1 MSPGVLIPCAAHVPP
16 RCRVR
21 RKSVCE
27 IHAGHRAAINALYPK
42 IESKTAPRADQN
54 VVRRY
59 PKPFKIQPGGTQA
72 HPDATKRCPRAAKR
86 CSKDTQERP
95 RNAQEQPRGGQE
107 RPPKRQ
113 KRTQEVPRVL
123 QNRFWH
129 VPSTSWMRFSQEPL
143 FERLWDLISID
154 FRALR
159 SSANLDFY
167 CSCQCFVKVEAF
179 TQTNRKSRKKPRK

>member
-1 MSPGVLIPCAAHVPP
+1 MTPGVLIPCAAHVPP

-95 RNAQEQPRGGQE
+95 RAAKTRPRATPKTAKAHPGGSQS
-107 RPPKRQ
+107 PPKSMLARS
-113 KRTQEVPRVL
+113 KTHL
-123 QNRFWH
+123 GH
-129 VPSTSWMRFSQEPL
+129 V
-143 FERLWDLISID
+143 
-154 FRALR
+154 FRR
-159 SSANLDFY
+159 NL
-167 CSCQCFVKVEAF
+167 CSKGFGI
-179 TQTNRKSRKKPRK
+179 

>member
-1 MSPGVLIPCAAHVPP
+1 MTPGVLIPCSAHVPS

-27 IHAGHRAAINALYPK
+27 IHAGHRAAINGLYPK
-42 IESKTAPRADQN
+42 IEFKTVPRADQN

-59 PKPFKIQPGGTQA
+59 PKPFKIQPGSHKHTQM
-72 HPDATKRCPRAAKR
+72 RPRGAQKQPR
-86 CSKDTQERP
+86 GIQKTP
-95 RNAQEQPRGGQE
+95 RNAQETPKSSQGVAKSDPQNGKNAPR
-107 RPPKRQ
+107 
-113 KRTQEVPRVL
+113 
-123 QNRFWH
+123 RF
-129 VPSTSWMRFSQEPL
+129 PESSKIDFGTFPDASWVRFSQAPL
-143 FERLWDLISID
+143 LERLWDLISID

-179 TQTNRKSRKKPRK
+179 TQTNRKSTIFCRK

>member
-1 MSPGVLIPCAAHVPP
+1 MSPYALIPCAAHVPP

-42 IESKTAPRADQN
+42 IESKTGPRTDQN

-95 RNAQEQPRGGQE
+95 RDAHEHPRGGQE
-107 RPPKRQ
+107 RPKKRQ

-129 VPSTSWMRFSQEPL
+129 VPRHILGAFFAGTFVRKALGSDFDRFS
-143 FERLWDLISID
+143 RI
-154 FRALR
+154 
-159 SSANLDFY
+159 
-167 CSCQCFVKVEAF
+167 AF
-179 TQTNRKSRKKPRK
+179 KRKP

>member
-1 MSPGVLIPCAAHVPP
+1 MTPYALIPCAAHVPP

-86 CSKDTQERP
+86 CSKAP
-95 RNAQEQPRGGQE
+95 RNAQET
-107 RPPKRQ
+107 PKSS
-113 KRTQEVPRVL
+113 QEVAKSDPKNGKNAPR
-123 QNRFWH
+123 RF
-129 VPSTSWMRFSQEPL
+129 PESSK
-143 FERLWDLISID
+143 ID
-154 FRALR
+154 SGTFPAHLGCVFRR
-159 SSANLDFY
+159 NL
-167 CSCQCFVKVEAF
+167 CSKG
-179 TQTNRKSRKKPRK
+179 SGI

>member
-1 MSPGVLIPCAAHVPP
+1 MANLAPIPCAAHVPP

-42 IESKTAPRADQN
+42 IESKTGPRTDQN

-59 PKPFKIQPGGTQA
+59 PKPFKIQPGGHKHTQM
-72 HPDATKRCPRAAKR
+72 
-86 CSKDTQERP
+86 RP
-95 RNAQEQPRGGQE
+95 RDAQEQPRGAQKTPRNAQE
-107 RPPKRQ
+107 TPKGS
-113 KRTQEVPRVL
+113 QEVAKSDPKNGKNAPR
-123 QNRFWH
+123 RF
-129 VPSTSWMRFSQEPL
+129 PESSKIDSGTFPDASWARFSQEPL
-143 FERLWDLISID
+143 FESLWDLISID

-167 CSCQCFVKVEAF
+167 CSSVL
-179 TQTNRKSRKKPRK
+179 

>member
-1 MSPGVLIPCAAHVPP
+1 MPQVWEPFWANLAPIPCAAHVPP

-54 VVRRY
+54 VVRRC

-107 RPPKRQ
+107 RPPKRH

-123 QNRFWH
+123 QNRSWH
-129 VPSTSWMRFSQEPL
+129 VPRRNL
-143 FERLWDLISID
+143 GRV
-154 FRALR
+154 FRR
-159 SSANLDFY
+159 NL
-167 CSCQCFVKVEAF
+167 CSKG
-179 TQTNRKSRKKPRK
+179 SGI